1 MASASDIHQAP
12 IERLGL
18 SPRSH
23 NALKR
28 AHITK
33 VGEVLEMSDEELL
46 KIRNFGGKPLE
57 ELYRKLAERGID
69 RYPGGAPEADD
80 KGKDF

>member
-1 MASASDIHQAP
+1 MASSPDIHQAP

-18 SPRSH
+18 SPRSQ

-28 AHITK
+28 ANLTR
-33 VGEVLEMSDEELL
+33 VGEVLEISDEDLVNT
-46 KIRNFGGKPLE
+46 RNFGDKCLE
-57 ELYRKLAERGID
+57 ELYRKLAERGIS
-69 RYPGGAPEADD
+69 RHPGNAPESGG